1 MMSSDRNEDGKMK
14 RVAGRIAALLTGAG
28 AALLIV
34 PSSPGGTEWRCLA
47 APVHGQTVRA
57 GPFVGQIVPRYD
69 VVGGRFRLHVGI
81 YRNRAIGLSQKIP
94 WFVPV
99 KSGVGSDLT
108 ISFKRLVPLPAR
120 RFTVRSQ
127 TGGDFPNG
135 RVFPTA
141 FVPPT
146 PGCWR
151 ITFRSGAATGSLVAL
166 VSGDG

>member
-1 MMSSDRNEDGKMK
+1 MRPLSR
-14 RVAGRIAALLTGAG
+14 RIAALIAVAG
-28 AALLIV
+28 ATVLIV
-34 PSSPGGTEWRCLA
+34 TPSLGGTEWHCLA
-47 APVHGQTVRA
+47 APVQAQTVRA
-57 GPFVGQIVPRYD
+57 GPFVGHIVPRYD
-69 VVGGRFRLHVGI
+69 VVGGRFRLHVGV
-81 YRNRAIGLSQKIP
+81 YRDRASGLSQKIP

-151 ITFRSGAATGSLVAL
+151 ITFRSGNATGSLVAL
-166 VSGDG
+166 VSGNG

>member
-1 MMSSDRNEDGKMK
+1 MRLFSRGIATL
-14 RVAGRIAALLTGAG
+14 VAVAG
-28 AALLIV
+28 AAALVV
-34 PSSPGGTEWRCLA
+34 PPSPGSTGWQCVAT
-47 APVHGQTVRA
+47 PVQGQVVRA

-81 YRNRAIGLSQKIP
+81 YRDRASGLSQKIP

-99 KSGVGSDLT
+99 KSGVGTDLT
-108 ISFKRLVPLPAR
+108 ISFKRLAPLPPR
-120 RFTVRSQ
+120 RVTIRAQ